1 MTFTV
6 RSEQVGG
13 ARRAGV
19 REYFSDVRNLVRMS
33 PRFPLV
39 RVHGGTTLVTPGTL
53 RCRGLSFMFFYPAW
67 WFQPFSPR
75 CVGRLRPVRRGSTA
89 GEFA

>member
-13 ARRAGV
+13 APRAGV

-33 PRFPLV
+33 PHLPLV
-39 RVHGGTTLVTPGTL
+39 TVHGGTTLVTPGTL
-53 RCRGLSFMFFYPAW
+53 LRRWLSFMFFDPAW

-75 CVGRLRPVRRGSTA
+75 CVSRLRAVRRGSTA